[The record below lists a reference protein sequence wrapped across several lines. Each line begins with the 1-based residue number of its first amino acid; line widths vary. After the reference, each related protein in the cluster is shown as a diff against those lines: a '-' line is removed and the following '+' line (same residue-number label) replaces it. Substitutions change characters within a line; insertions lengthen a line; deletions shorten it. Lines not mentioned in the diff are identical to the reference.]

1 MAERALP
8 VSVIVPAYNASR
20 FLREAVDSVLAQD
33 YRPLEVI
40 VVDDGSTDDTA
51 LVAGGYGSRIVFA
64 RQPNRGS
71 SAARNRGVA
80 LASGEL
86 YSFLDADDVFCA
98 GKISLQV
105 EALARDPA
113 LEIVFA
119 HMLNFHDPSSAAPGP
134 TASIPGVPATMLIRR
149 ASFQRVGP
157 FDESVSLAE
166 FIEWLIRARELGVRE
181 KLLSQVLLRRRIH
194 DDNKSV
200 RRRDERVE
208 YVRLIKAALDRRRAA
223 KKAAE

>member
-8 VSVIVPAYNASR
+8 VSVIVPAYNAGR

-86 YSFLDADDVFCA
+86 YTFLDADDVFCA

-119 HMLNFHDPSSAAPGP
+119 HMLNFHDPSSTAPGP
-134 TASIPGVPATMLIRR
+134 TTSIPGVPATMLIRR

-166 FIEWLIRARELGVRE
+166 FIDWLIRARELGVRE